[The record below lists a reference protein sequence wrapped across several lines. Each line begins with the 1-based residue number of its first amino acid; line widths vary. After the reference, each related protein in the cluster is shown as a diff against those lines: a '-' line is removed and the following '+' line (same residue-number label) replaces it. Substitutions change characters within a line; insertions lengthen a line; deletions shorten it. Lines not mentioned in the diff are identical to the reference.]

1 MSSFIKENNFIKV
14 NGMKA
19 FSFVMVLVSAVI
31 ISSCGKPQEG
41 DLEQAETSPAKER
54 NIREYNLDVE
64 KEQARTRTPC
74 DTLSFQQYLINE
86 FSSGTYLVEF
96 DKTFTYSI
104 PKPAVLY
111 YAENGKQYVFAAI
124 AKSKEGERFVE
135 TKNLVGYESSFINL
149 DSTKLG
155 TAFFFLALFQ
165 CDNGEFHQIW
175 ESEIP
180 IHGGFNAMRLKTWR
194 ERNKKIKYIE
204 LNFEAGIISGHR
216 NYNFFMVDGLERP
229 PHLMETYEGLVH
241 LRELRNV
248 NNDRYPDYMEFLIRN
263 PSLEIYDSIPFYWD
277 TTKSL
282 YVTNR
287 NKRWYR
293 KY

>member
-1 MSSFIKENNFIKV
+1 
-14 NGMKA
+14 MKINRMKR
-19 FSFVMVLVSAVI
+19 FYFVLGLIVLVI
-31 ISSCGKPQEG
+31 FSCGKPKQEG
-41 DLEQAETSPAKER
+41 NLDEALTSPAKER

-64 KEQARTRTPC
+64 KEQARDRTPC
-74 DTLSFQQYLINE
+74 DTIAFQQYIISE
-86 FSSGTYLVEF
+86 FPAGTYLVEF
-96 DKTFTYSI
+96 DKTFTYSV

-111 YAENGKQYVFAAI
+111 YEEKGSLYIFAAI
-124 AKSKEGERFVE
+124 AKSKEGERPVE

-155 TAFFFLALFQ
+155 TAFFYLSLFK
-165 CDNGEFHQIW
+165 CNSDETFRQIW
-175 ESEIP
+175 EAEIP
-180 IHGGFNAMRLKTWR
+180 IHGGFNSMKMKTWK
-194 ERNKKIKYIE
+194 ERNKKIKFVE

-216 NYNFFMVDGLERP
+216 NYNYFLVDGLERP

-241 LRELRNV
+241 LRQLRNV
-248 NNDRYPDYMEFLIRN
+248 NNDRFPDYFEYLIRN

-282 YVTNR
+282 YLTER